1 MRTVIAALVVVALI
15 AGILA
20 FWPRDGDVEASTTTT
35 STTLPVTTTSRPT
48 TTSVEAA
55 STVTT
60 GGSHVVTSVEE
71 AEDILRDLWF
81 GWFEG
86 IYLEDED
93 RIREVVANPEQVEA
107 AKDQFGTMEFVV
119 PPSRDLL
126 RFDETEILHSDLTCL
141 AIWSIVDA
149 RALVGAQS
157 SGVYVLIGDGE
168 RWLFVSS
175 WKYREDR
182 WLDDCSAQLS

>member
-20 FWPRDGDVEASTTTT
+20 FWPRDSDVEASATTT

-60 GGSHVVTSVEE
+60 GDGHVVTSVEE
-71 AEDILRDLWF
+71 AEEILRDLWF

-93 RIREVVANPEQVEA
+93 RIREVVILEETVATARES
-107 AKDQFGTMEFVV
+107 FGTIEN
-119 PPSRDLL
+119 PPSAAEIEFSDV
-126 RFDETEILHSDLTCL
+126 EILESNRDCL
-141 AIWSIVDA
+141 AVWTSMT
-149 RALVGAQS
+149 L
-157 SGVYVLIGDGE
+157 SGFRTGETQGVNVL
-168 RWLFVSS
+168 RWHNDDWAILSV
-175 WKYREDR
+175 WKNRDDL
-182 WLDDCSAQLS
+182 WIDDCDALLS